1 MKGLLSVI
9 LVSLLISISE
19 CEVSSRAKKL
29 AENLI
34 KIQKFRDSFKARKLQ
49 TDDSSSQGEEV
60 IPNKNKNANL
70 QFLAINGYTPKESSI
85 DGHKAFTFNIFFY
98 FLNMVIPQKVFVPM
112 KLTLGRLRT
121 LAETT
126 SIESTCTPKGS
137 ATDKDTAGGQSQKFE
152 CTGDVKTTSEIRGL
166 SISANDPIKTQDS
179 NGKISPVSTDDI
191 NFSEDASKA
200 ASNIENAT
208 EQIDQVVVLQN
219 GEIGTKNKGQFT
231 INGDLVDTV
240 KNGETV
246 VLDLYDDITKSDKK
260 IPCSVTRNSG
270 DAVSLNCDTNEENI
284 IADLDS
290 KSGMDGTTKVF
301 LNMKSGHE
309 KIEITGPNSTTS
321 NNAVYRKNSSGLS
334 GGAIAGIV
342 IACVVVLIAASVAA
356 LMLRKPTVAPPV
368 DNTTAVQLRTV
379 DNI

>member
-1 MKGLLSVI
+1 MKGILSVI

-19 CEVSSRAKKL
+19 CEVSERAKKL
-29 AENLI
+29 AESLI

-70 QFLAINGYTPKESSI
+70 QFLAINGYTPKASSI
-85 DGHKAFTFNIFFY
+85 EGHKAFTFNIFFY

-112 KLTLGRLRT
+112 KLTLGRLRA
-121 LAETT
+121 LADT
-126 SIESTCTPKGS
+126 SIESTCTPTGS

-152 CTGDVKTTSEIRGL
+152 CTGDVETTSDIKGL
-166 SISANDPIKTQDS
+166 SISANDPIKTQGSD
-179 NGKISPVSTDDI
+179 GKNSTVSTDDI

-200 ASNIENAT
+200 ASNIENAK

-219 GEIGTKNKGQFT
+219 GEIGTKNKGQFA
-231 INGDLVDTV
+231 INGNLVDTV
-240 KNGETV
+240 KDGDTV
-246 VLDLYDDITKSDKK
+246 VLDLHDDKTNSDKK

-284 IADLDS
+284 SADLDS

-301 LNMKSGHE
+301 LNMKSGNE
-309 KIEITGPNSTTS
+309 RIEITDANSTTNS
-321 NNAVYRKNSSGLS
+321 NAVYRKNSSGLS

>member
-19 CEVSSRAKKL
+19 CEVSARAKKL

-70 QFLAINGYTPKESSI
+70 QFLAINGYKASSI
-85 DGHKAFTFNIFFY
+85 SGHTAFTFNIFFY
-98 FLNMVIPQKVFVPM
+98 FLNMGIPQKIFVPM

-121 LAETT
+121 LADT
-126 SIESTCTPKGS
+126 SIESTCTPTGL

-152 CTGDVKTTSEIRGL
+152 CTGDVETTSEIKGL

-179 NGKISPVSTDDI
+179 NGKISTVSTDDI

-284 IADLDS
+284 RADLDS
-290 KSGMDGTTKVF
+290 KSGMDGTIKVF

>member
-19 CEVSSRAKKL
+19 CEVSARAKKL
-29 AENLI
+29 AESLI

-85 DGHKAFTFNIFFY
+85 EGHKAFTFNIFFY

-121 LAETT
+121 LADT
-126 SIESTCTPKGS
+126 SIETTCTPTGS

-152 CTGDVKTTSEIRGL
+152 CTGDVETTSEIKGL

-179 NGKISPVSTDDI
+179 NGKISTVSTDDI

-219 GEIGTKNKGQFT
+219 GEIGTKNKGKFA
-231 INGDLVDTV
+231 INGNLVDTV
-240 KNGETV
+240 KDDDTV
-246 VLDLYDDITKSDKK
+246 VLDLHDDITNEDKK
-260 IPCSVTRNSG
+260 IPCLVTRNSG

-301 LNMKSGHE
+301 LNMKSGNE
-309 KIEITGPNSTTS
+309 KIEITDANSTTS

>member
-1 MKGLLSVI
+1 MKGILSVI

-19 CEVSSRAKKL
+19 CEVSARAKKL
-29 AENLI
+29 AESLI

-70 QFLAINGYTPKESSI
+70 QFLAINGYTPKASSI

-121 LAETT
+121 LAET
-126 SIESTCTPKGS
+126 SIESTCTPTGS

-152 CTGDVKTTSEIRGL
+152 CTGDVETDNEIKGL
-166 SISANDPIKTQDS
+166 SISANDPIKTQGSD
-179 NGKISPVSTDDI
+179 GKNSTVSTDDI

-200 ASNIENAT
+200 ASNIEDAKD
-208 EQIDQVVVLQN
+208 QIDQVVVLQN
-219 GEIGTKNKGQFT
+219 GEIGTKNKGQFA

-240 KNGETV
+240 KNHDTI
-246 VLDLYDDITKSDKK
+246 VLYLHDDITNSDKN
-260 IPCSVTRNSG
+260 ISCPVTRNSG

-284 IADLDS
+284 RADLDS

-309 KIEITGPNSTTS
+309 KIEITNANSTTS

>member
-1 MKGLLSVI
+1 
-9 LVSLLISISE
+9 
-19 CEVSSRAKKL
+19 
-29 AENLI
+29 
-34 KIQKFRDSFKARKLQ
+34 
-49 TDDSSSQGEEV
+49 
-60 IPNKNKNANL
+60 
-70 QFLAINGYTPKESSI
+70 
-85 DGHKAFTFNIFFY
+85 
-98 FLNMVIPQKVFVPM
+98 MVIPQKVFVPM

-121 LAETT
+121 LAET
-126 SIESTCTPKGS
+126 SIESTCTPTGS

-309 KIEITGPNSTTS
+309 KIEITDANSTTS

>member
-1 MKGLLSVI
+1 MKGILSVI

-19 CEVSSRAKKL
+19 CQVSERAKKL
-29 AENLI
+29 AESLI

-70 QFLAINGYTPKESSI
+70 QFLAINGYTPKASSI

-112 KLTLGRLRT
+112 KLTLGRLRA
-121 LAETT
+121 LADT

-152 CTGDVKTTSEIRGL
+152 CTGDVETTSEIKGL
-166 SISANDPIKTQDS
+166 SISANDPIKTQGSD
-179 NGKISPVSTDDI
+179 GKNSTVSTDDI

-200 ASNIENAT
+200 ASNIENAK

-219 GEIGTKNKGQFT
+219 GEIGTKNKGKFA
-231 INGDLVDTV
+231 INGNLVDTV
-240 KNGETV
+240 KNDDTV
-246 VLDLYDDITKSDKK
+246 VLYLHDDITNSDKN
-260 IPCSVTRNSG
+260 ISCLVTRNSG

-284 IADLDS
+284 SADLDS

-301 LNMKSGHE
+301 LNMKSGNE
-309 KIEITGPNSTTS
+309 RIEISDANSTTNS
-321 NNAVYRKNSSGLS
+321 NAVYRKNSSGLS

>member
-1 MKGLLSVI
+1 MV
-9 LVSLLISISE
+9 V
-19 CEVSSRAKKL
+19 
-29 AENLI
+29 
-34 KIQKFRDSFKARKLQ
+34 
-49 TDDSSSQGEEV
+49 
-60 IPNKNKNANL
+60 PNKNKNAGL
-70 QFLAINGYTPKESSI
+70 QFLAINGYTPKTSSTS
-85 DGHKAFTFNIFFY
+85 GHQAFTFNIFFY

-121 LAETT
+121 LAET
-126 SIESTCTPKGS
+126 SIESTCTPTGS

-152 CTGDVKTTSEIRGL
+152 CTGDVETTSEIKGL
-166 SISANDPIKTQDS
+166 SISANDPITTQGSD
-179 NGKISPVSTDDI
+179 GKNSTVATDNI
-191 NFSEDASKA
+191 NYSEDASKA
-200 ASNIENAT
+200 ASNIEDAN

-219 GEIGTKNKGQFT
+219 GEIGTKNKGQFA
-231 INGDLVDTV
+231 INGNLVDTV
-240 KNGETV
+240 KDGDTV
-246 VLDLYDDITKSDKK
+246 VLYLHDDITNSDKK
-260 IPCSVTRNSG
+260 IPCLVTRNSG

-284 IADLDS
+284 SADLDS

-309 KIEITGPNSTTS
+309 KIEITDANSTTS

>member
-1 MKGLLSVI
+1 MKGILSVI

-19 CEVSSRAKKL
+19 CEVSARAKKL
-29 AENLI
+29 AESLI

-70 QFLAINGYTPKESSI
+70 QFLAINGYTPKASSI
-85 DGHKAFTFNIFFY
+85 EGHKAFTFNIFFY

-126 SIESTCTPKGS
+126 SIESTCTPTGL

-200 ASNIENAT
+200 ASNIEDAK

-219 GEIGTKNKGQFT
+219 GEIGTKNKGKFA

-240 KNGETV
+240 KDGDTV
-246 VLDLYDDITKSDKK
+246 VLYLHDDITNSDKN
-260 IPCSVTRNSG
+260 ISCLVTRNSG

-284 IADLDS
+284 RADLDS

-301 LNMKSGHE
+301 LNMKSGNE
-309 KIEITGPNSTTS
+309 KIEIDANPTTS
-321 NNAVYRKNSSGLS
+321 SNAVYRKNSSGLS

>member
-1 MKGLLSVI
+1 MKGILSVI

-19 CEVSSRAKKL
+19 CEVSARAKKL
-29 AENLI
+29 AESLI

-70 QFLAINGYTPKESSI
+70 QFLAINGYTPKASSI
-85 DGHKAFTFNIFFY
+85 EGHKAFTFNIFFY

-126 SIESTCTPKGS
+126 SIESTCTPTGL

-179 NGKISPVSTDDI
+179 NGKISIVSTDDI

-200 ASNIENAT
+200 ASNIEDAK

-219 GEIGTKNKGQFT
+219 GEIGTKNKGKFA

-240 KNGETV
+240 KDGDTV
-246 VLDLYDDITKSDKK
+246 VLYLHDDITNSDKN
-260 IPCSVTRNSG
+260 ISCLVTRNSG

-284 IADLDS
+284 RADLDS

-301 LNMKSGHE
+301 LNMKSGNE
-309 KIEITGPNSTTS
+309 KIEIDANPTTS
-321 NNAVYRKNSSGLS
+321 SNAVYRKNSSGLS

>member
-19 CEVSSRAKKL
+19 CEVSERAKKL
-29 AENLI
+29 AESLI

-70 QFLAINGYTPKESSI
+70 QFLAINGYTPKASSI
-85 DGHKAFTFNIFFY
+85 EGHKAFTFNIFFY

-121 LAETT
+121 LAET
-126 SIESTCTPKGS
+126 SIESTCTPTGS

-152 CTGDVKTTSEIRGL
+152 CTGDVETTSEIKGL

-179 NGKISPVSTDDI
+179 NGKISTVSTDDI

-219 GEIGTKNKGQFT
+219 GEIGTKNKGKFA
-231 INGDLVDTV
+231 INGNLVDTV
-240 KNGETV
+240 KDDDTV
-246 VLDLYDDITKSDKK
+246 VLDLHDDITNEDKK
-260 IPCSVTRNSG
+260 IPCLVTRNSG

-309 KIEITGPNSTTS
+309 KIEITDANSTTS

>member
-1 MKGLLSVI
+1 MKGILSVI

-19 CEVSSRAKKL
+19 CEVSERAKKL
-29 AENLI
+29 AESLI

-70 QFLAINGYTPKESSI
+70 QFLAINGYTPKASSI

-121 LAETT
+121 LAET

-152 CTGDVKTTSEIRGL
+152 CTGDVETTSEIKGL
-166 SISANDPIKTQDS
+166 SISANDPIKTQGSDGQNS
-179 NGKISPVSTDDI
+179 TVSTDNI

-200 ASNIENAT
+200 ASNIENAKD
-208 EQIDQVVVLQN
+208 QIDQVVVLQN
-219 GEIGTKNKGQFT
+219 GEIGTKNKGKFA
-231 INGDLVDTV
+231 INGNLVDTV
-240 KNGETV
+240 KDDDTV
-246 VLDLYDDITKSDKK
+246 VLDLHDDITNEDKK
-260 IPCSVTRNSG
+260 IPCSVKRNSG

-284 IADLDS
+284 SADLDS

-301 LNMKSGHE
+301 LNMKSGNE
-309 KIEITGPNSTTS
+309 RIEITDANSTTS

>member
-1 MKGLLSVI
+1 MKGILSVI

-19 CEVSSRAKKL
+19 CEVSERAKKL
-29 AENLI
+29 AESLI

-70 QFLAINGYTPKESSI
+70 QFLAINGYTPKASSI
-85 DGHKAFTFNIFFY
+85 EGHKAFTFNIFFY

-121 LAETT
+121 LAET
-126 SIESTCTPKGS
+126 SIESTCTPTGL

-152 CTGDVKTTSEIRGL
+152 CTGDVETTSEIKGL

-179 NGKISPVSTDDI
+179 NGKISTVSTDDI

-240 KNGETV
+240 KNDDTV

-260 IPCSVTRNSG
+260 ISCLVTRNSG

-309 KIEITGPNSTTS
+309 KIEITDANSTTS

>member
-19 CEVSSRAKKL
+19 CEVSARAKKL
-29 AENLI
+29 AESLI

-70 QFLAINGYTPKESSI
+70 QFLAINGYTPKASSI

-121 LAETT
+121 LEET
-126 SIESTCTPKGS
+126 SIESTCTPTGS

-152 CTGDVKTTSEIRGL
+152 CTGDVETDNEIKGL

-179 NGKISPVSTDDI
+179 NGKISTVSTDDI

-200 ASNIENAT
+200 ASNIENAKD
-208 EQIDQVVVLQN
+208 QIDQVVVLQN
-219 GEIGTKNKGQFT
+219 GEIGTKNKGKFA
-231 INGDLVDTV
+231 INGNLVDTV
-240 KNGETV
+240 KDDDTV
-246 VLDLYDDITKSDKK
+246 VLDLHDDITNEDKK
-260 IPCSVTRNSG
+260 IPCLVTRNSG

-301 LNMKSGHE
+301 LNMKSGNE
-309 KIEITGPNSTTS
+309 RIEITDANSTTNS
-321 NNAVYRKNSSGLS
+321 NAVYRKNSSGLS